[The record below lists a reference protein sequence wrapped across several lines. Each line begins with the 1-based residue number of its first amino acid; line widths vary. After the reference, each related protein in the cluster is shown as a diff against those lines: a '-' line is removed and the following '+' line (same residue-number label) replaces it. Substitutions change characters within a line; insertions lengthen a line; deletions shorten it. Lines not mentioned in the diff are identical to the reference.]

1 MTTEQ
6 AYEKFIIKSE
16 KNAVN
21 DNISTDRARF
31 VLLFNEAQNKYIEN
45 TLEKR
50 NEDDIRT
57 INKILVDDKRI
68 KSEESHLD
76 HADFQL
82 PEDYF
87 DFSNVYGKA
96 TKGKCKDKTIFL
108 FEIKD
113 ENRHEI
119 LQDEFNKP
127 SFEYREAPYIF
138 SDCKIK
144 VFTDSEFDLNSIYL
158 SYYRYPVQIELLDYD
173 DPEKGFNPDV
183 EPEFDDKIVDR
194 IISLAVAELNMN
206 TENQWF
212 QVNRDRTTSEI

>member
-6 AYEKFIIKSE
+6 AYEKFITKSQ

-21 DNISTDRARF
+21 DNLSTDRARF
-31 VLLFNEAQNKYIEN
+31 VQLFNEAQNKYIEN

-57 INKILVDDKRI
+57 INRILVDDKRI
-68 KSEESHLD
+68 KTEDNHLD
-76 HADFQL
+76 HSDFKL
-82 PEDYF
+82 PENYF

-96 TKGKCKDKTIFL
+96 SKGKCKNQVMFL

-113 ENRHEI
+113 ENRHEV

-127 SFEYREAPYIF
+127 SFQYREAPYTF
-138 SDCKIK
+138 SDNKIK
-144 VFTDSEFDLNSIYL
+144 VYTNQEFELNSIFL
-158 SYYRYPVQIELLDYD
+158 SYYRYPVQIELEDYD
-173 DPEKGFNPDV
+173 NPDLGFNNEV

-206 TENQWF
+206 TENQW
-212 QVNRDRTTSEI
+212 QQINRDRSVSEI